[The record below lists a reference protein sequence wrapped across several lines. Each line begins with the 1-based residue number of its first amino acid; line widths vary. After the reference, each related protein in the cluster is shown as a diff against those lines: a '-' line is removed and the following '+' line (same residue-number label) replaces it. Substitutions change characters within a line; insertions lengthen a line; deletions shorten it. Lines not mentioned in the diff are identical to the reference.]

1 MRVTLFDRPRLVQAL
16 APFLILLLT
25 VSGIAS
31 AGIVDT
37 DLPADSS
44 WYFHTDL
51 KEMRSSDAGRELHAW
66 LDREVFAELRSEI
79 GIDLSKEA
87 DRVTAYSYGNDD
99 VVFVLEGNIKPAS
112 KDKLMAIAAGAD
124 EFATLTH
131 KKMAYHF
138 VRGDIESDGDDID
151 VDAFV
156 DGAYF
161 SFAIDDKLIATST
174 EQQMQELLE
183 NRGKVAG
190 SRSHKGSMFVLTAE
204 RSLVQA
210 GVNADELSD
219 SDNGWDSNFLKNA
232 KQVALLVAD
241 AGGKIAIEA
250 QMIAADAE
258 KANALA
264 SIARG
269 IIALQ
274 AFSEEME
281 PEIRSILQNT
291 TIDVADTMLKLSLA
305 LDPSFVVATLDD

>member
-1 MRVTLFDRPRLVQAL
+1 MRVIFFDRRRIARAL
-16 APFLILLLT
+16 ATLLILGLAWP
-25 VSGIAS
+25 SIAAAGIA
-31 AGIVDT
+31 DT

-51 KEMRSSDAGRELHAW
+51 KEMRSSEAGRELHAW

-87 DRVTAYSYGNDD
+87 DRVTAYSSGDD
-99 VVFVLEGNIKPAS
+99 NVVFVLEGNIQPVS

-124 EFATLTH
+124 EFATLSH
-131 KKMAYHF
+131 RKMPYHF
-138 VRGDIESDGDDID
+138 VRGDIESKSDDIEID
-151 VDAFV
+151 GFT

-174 EQQMQELLE
+174 EAGMQELLE

-210 GVNADELSD
+210 GVNADDLSD
-219 SDNGWDSNFLKNA
+219 GDNGWDSSFLKNA

-269 IIALQ
+269 LIALQ
-274 AFSEEME
+274 AFSEDME
-281 PEIRSILQNT
+281 PQIRNILQNT
-291 TIDVADTMLKLSLA
+291 SIDVADTMLKLSLA
-305 LDPSFVVATLDD
+305 LDPSVVVATLDD